1 MDLATKYDMTEL
13 VRKYSG
19 RVYAAALR
27 LTQNPHDAEDV
38 LQETFLTVMRKID
51 SFEGRS
57 NIYTWIH
64 RIATNIALG
73 KLRKIRRDIMVDLA
87 PEDFEALSM
96 ADPIRSFPLGYDHE
110 DSEFLRQALDG
121 AISELPEN
129 LRVVFLLRDKEGFN
143 TKETAEMLKITTANT
158 KVRLMRARVQLRNK
172 LAHLFSEG
180 GRNK

>member
-1 MDLATKYDMTEL
+1 MDLATKFDMTEL
-13 VRKYSG
+13 VQKYSG
-19 RVYAAALR
+19 RVYAVALR

-51 SFEGRS
+51 GFEGRS

-73 KLRKIRRDIMVDLA
+73 KLRKIRRDILVDIA

-96 ADPIRSFPLGYDHE
+96 ADHIRSFPFGYDHE
-110 DSEFLRQALDG
+110 DSEFVKNALDK
-121 AISELPEN
+121 AIGELPEN
-129 LRVVFLLRDKEGFN
+129 LRVVFLLRDKEGYN
-143 TKETAEMLKITTANT
+143 TQETAELLKITTANT

-172 LAHLFSEG
+172 LAHLFSERG
-180 GRNK
+180 MNK